1 MAGLVQFE
9 LRDHMY
15 VGTGRD
21 KYGNKNQKDKHEN
34 VSNDYLQALLTNSK
48 AILRAS

>member
-15 VGTGRD
+15 VGTGLTNTGRD
-21 KYGNKNQKDKHEN
+21 KYGKKTRRINIKM
-34 VSNDYLQALLTNSK
+34 
-48 AILRAS
+48 